1 MENREIIKQLMLI
14 GSLRFGSFTL
24 KSGMQSP
31 IYIDLRLIISY
42 PALLKT
48 LTAALWKKVQ
58 TLEFDLICGVPYTAL
73 PLTTAL
79 SLAYDIPMV
88 MRRKEIKDYGTKKA
102 IEGVYQRG
110 QKCLVIEDLITSG
123 ASIFETLEPL
133 EAEGLQISDV
143 VVLIDREQG
152 GRKRLADQGYRL
164 HAVFTLSEM
173 LDSLLQEK
181 QLDAELAGS
190 IQKFIQ
196 ENQVL

>member
-1 MENREIIKQLMLI
+1 MENSEIIKQLMQI

-102 IEGVYQRG
+102 IEGVYQSG

-164 HAVFTLSEM
+164 HAVFTLSEV
-173 LDSLLQEK
+173 LDRLLQEK